1 MYKTDNFV
9 PTIDVSSNANGGTE
23 MMSKKLSSI
32 IDESVKQHFQIWP
45 SRYRPDSVDN
55 NKLQLYWL
63 HDLPGDPESAHLANG
78 GWNKFE
84 KLIFVSNWQ
93 FQQYQAFYGLP
104 WHKSIVLQNAIDPI
118 VPEDKS
124 KDKFKI
130 IYNTTPH
137 RGLEI
142 LVPVFEKLAEKHPN
156 VELDVFSSFKA
167 YGWEERDKP
176 YEELFQRCKDHPKIN
191 YHGYQP
197 NNVVRKA
204 LAEAHIQAYPSIWQ
218 ETSCMS
224 LMEAMSAGCLCI
236 HPNYAA
242 LYETSA
248 NWTWMYQWTEAKRDH
263 ASVLYTHLSTAL
275 ETYWTEGVQSRLAGQ
290 KAYADVFYSWQF
302 RKQQWE
308 ALLTGILNTKGIKV
322 TSEEVDL
329 VS

>member
-1 MYKTDNFV
+1 MPIATDE
-9 PTIDVSSNANGGTE
+9 VSKNAMGGTE
-23 MMSKKLSSI
+23 MMKYGLQDRVDSKLL
-32 IDESVKQHFQIWP
+32 DHFHITA
-45 SRYRPDSVDN
+45 SRYRGPQAGKVE
-55 NKLQLYWL
+55 LYWL

-124 KDKFKI
+124 KDKI

-218 ETSCMS
+218 ETSC
-224 LMEAMSAGCLCI
+224 LCAIEAMSSRALTVTSSLAALPETCS
-236 HPNYAA
+236 NYALMYNYTEDVNA
-242 LYETSA
+242 HA
-248 NWTWMYQWTEAKRDH
+248 NMFFKVLNH
-263 ASVLYTHLSTAL
+263 AINVIKSGAASNYLRA
-275 ETYWTEGVQSRLAGQ
+275 Q
-290 KAYADVFYSWQF
+290 KEYFDRNYSWEM
-302 RKQQWE
+302 RKEEWTF
-308 ALLTGILNTKGIKV
+308 LLNSL
-322 TSEEVDL
+322 L
-329 VS
+329 

>member
-1 MYKTDNFV
+1 MPIATDE
-9 PTIDVSSNANGGTE
+9 VSKNAMGGTE
-23 MMSKKLSSI
+23 MMKYGLESRIDSSTL
-32 IDESVKQHFQIWP
+32 DHFNITA
-45 SRYRPDSVDN
+45 SRYRGPHG
-55 NKLQLYWL
+55 KKIELYWL
-63 HDLPGDPESAHLANG
+63 HDLPGDPESQHIANG

-93 FQQYQAFYGLP
+93 MQAYQQHYGFP
-104 WHKSIVLQNAIDPI
+104 WHKAIVLQNAIDPI
-118 VPEDKS
+118 PSNEKS

-137 RGLEI
+137 RGLELI
-142 LVPVFEKLAEKHPN
+142 VPIFEKLTERYPN

-167 YGWEERDKP
+167 YGWAERDEP
-176 YEELFQRCKDHPKIN
+176 YKELFQRCEDNPKIN

-197 NNVVRKA
+197 NDVVRKA

-224 LMEAMSAGCLCI
+224 LMEGMSAGCLCI

-242 LYETSA
+242 LYETAA
-248 NWTWMYQWTEAKRDH
+248 NWTWMYQWTESKRDH
-263 ASVLYTHLSTAL
+263 ANVVYTQLCNAI
-275 ETYWTEGVQSRLAGQ
+275 ENYWTEGVQSRLAGQ
-290 KAYADVFYSWQF
+290 KSYADVFYSWQF

-308 ALLTGILNTKGIKV
+308 ALLLNILNTKGIKI
-322 TSEEVDL
+322 TPKEVDL

>member
-1 MYKTDNFV
+1 MPIATDE
-9 PTIDVSSNANGGTE
+9 VSKNAMGGTE
-23 MMSKKLSSI
+23 MMKYGLQDRVDSKLL
-32 IDESVKQHFQIWP
+32 DHFHITA
-45 SRYRPDSVDN
+45 SRYRGPQAGKVE
-55 NKLQLYWL
+55 LYWL

-142 LVPVFEKLAEKHPN
+142 LVPVFEKLAEKYPN
-156 VELDVFSSFKA
+156 IELDVFSSFKA

-248 NWTWMYQWTEAKRDH
+248 NWTWMYQWTETKRDH

-308 ALLTGILNTKGIKV
+308 ALLTGILNTKGIKI

>member
-1 MYKTDNFV
+1 MPIATDE
-9 PTIDVSSNANGGTE
+9 VSKNAMGGTE
-23 MMSKKLSSI
+23 MMKHGLESRIDSSI
-32 IDESVKQHFQIWP
+32 LDHFNITA
-45 SRYRPDSVDN
+45 SRYRGPHA
-55 NKLQLYWL
+55 KKIELYWL
-63 HDLPGDPESAHLANG
+63 HDLPGDPESQHIANG

-93 FQQYQAFYGLP
+93 MQAYQQHYGFP
-104 WHKSIVLQNAIDPI
+104 WHKALVLHNAIDPI
-118 VPEDKS
+118 PSNEKS

-137 RGLEI
+137 RGLELI
-142 LVPVFEKLAEKHPN
+142 VPIFEKLTERYPN

-167 YGWEERDKP
+167 YGWAERDEP
-176 YEELFQRCKDHPKIN
+176 YKELFQRCEDNPKIN

-197 NNVVRKA
+197 NDVVRKA

-224 LMEAMSAGCLCI
+224 LMEGMSAGCLCI

-242 LYETSA
+242 LYETAA
-248 NWTWMYQWTEAKRDH
+248 NWTWMYQWTESKRDH
-263 ASVLYTHLSTAL
+263 ANVVYTQLCNAI
-275 ETYWTEGVQSRLAGQ
+275 ENYWTEGVQSRLAGQ
-290 KAYADVFYSWQF
+290 KSYADVFYSWQF

-308 ALLTGILNTKGIKV
+308 ALLLNILNTKGIKI
-322 TSEEVDL
+322 TPKEVDL